1 MSDMRLRQWEYA
13 GALSAR
19 LPRVPGRSKCSTR
32 GAKAMADIR
41 PLAPLA
47 FDAERTGKTLDAAQ
61 SWSVPG
67 TPPAFQEPELSQ
79 ASRTSFF
86 GRLTGADIEAELQRQ
101 AVLLKGL
108 LRDMAVVRDTV
119 WHLADERSFLP
130 AAAQDAKEAIDT
142 AAELRAKIH
151 ELDAKVQS
159 LPVSQKDAADT
170 VREDGVVP
178 MKANDASLQAL
189 GSLDTHY
196 EDSYELENR
205 LEELRRVLDGRIE
218 ESSRKLERQLQ
229 EHRQEH
235 SGAMSRLEENHRG
248 LEARLK
254 EHSSALHQ
262 RLEEHRQ
269 EHSGAMSRLEENHRG
284 LEARLKEHR
293 QEHSGAMS
301 RLEENHRGLEAR
313 LKELRSPEDLRVKVA
328 GLEEEFK
335 VHRRQA
341 GASGVIRSISAC
353 VAEEVS
359 GRACESIT
367 PMLQRLAS
375 EARDRPST
383 SPAVLQGK
391 PAELEQE
398 VASQVAREL
407 VLMVMDA
414 LAADTALALS
424 PVRRAEWELTE
435 MRTPSPVPDWSR
447 RCGNFGICISDYFL

>member
-151 ELDAKVQS
+151 AKVQS
-159 LPVSQKDAADT
+159 LPVSQK
-170 VREDGVVP
+170 EDGVVP

-189 GSLDTHY
+189 DSLDTHY
-196 EDSYELENR
+196 EDSYELETR

-229 EHRQEH
+229 
-235 SGAMSRLEENHRG
+235 
-248 LEARLK
+248 
-254 EHSSALHQ
+254 
-262 RLEEHRQ
+262 EHRQ

-414 LAADTALALS
+414 L
-424 PVRRAEWELTE
+424 E
-435 MRTPSPVPDWSR
+435 MRTPSPVPDWP
-447 RCGNFGICISDYFL
+447 

>member
-159 LPVSQKDAADT
+159 LPVSQK
-170 VREDGVVP
+170 EDGVVP

-229 EHRQEH
+229 
-235 SGAMSRLEENHRG
+235 
-248 LEARLK
+248 
-254 EHSSALHQ
+254 
-262 RLEEHRQ
+262 EHRQ

-414 LAADTALALS
+414 LEQRS
-424 PVRRAEWELTE
+424 
-435 MRTPSPVPDWSR
+435 
-447 RCGNFGICISDYFL
+447 

>member
-151 ELDAKVQS
+151 AKVQS
-159 LPVSQKDAADT
+159 LPVSQK
-170 VREDGVVP
+170 EDGVVP

-189 GSLDTHY
+189 DSLDTHY
-196 EDSYELENR
+196 EDSYELETR

-229 EHRQEH
+229 
-235 SGAMSRLEENHRG
+235 
-248 LEARLK
+248 
-254 EHSSALHQ
+254 
-262 RLEEHRQ
+262 EHRQ

-414 LAADTALALS
+414 LEQRS
-424 PVRRAEWELTE
+424 
-435 MRTPSPVPDWSR
+435 
-447 RCGNFGICISDYFL
+447 

>member
-151 ELDAKVQS
+151 AKVQS
-159 LPVSQKDAADT
+159 LPVSQK
-170 VREDGVVP
+170 EDGVVP

-189 GSLDTHY
+189 DSLDTHY
-196 EDSYELENR
+196 EDSYELETR

-229 EHRQEH
+229 
-235 SGAMSRLEENHRG
+235 
-248 LEARLK
+248 
-254 EHSSALHQ
+254 
-262 RLEEHRQ
+262 
-269 EHSGAMSRLEENHRG
+269 
-284 LEARLKEHR
+284 EHR

-414 LAADTALALS
+414 LEQRS
-424 PVRRAEWELTE
+424 
-435 MRTPSPVPDWSR
+435 
-447 RCGNFGICISDYFL
+447 

>member
-159 LPVSQKDAADT
+159 LPVSQK
-170 VREDGVVP
+170 EDGVVP

-229 EHRQEH
+229 
-235 SGAMSRLEENHRG
+235 
-248 LEARLK
+248 
-254 EHSSALHQ
+254 
-262 RLEEHRQ
+262 EHRQ

-414 LAADTALALS
+414 L
-424 PVRRAEWELTE
+424 E
-435 MRTPSPVPDWSR
+435 MRTPSPVPDWP
-447 RCGNFGICISDYFL
+447 

>member
-151 ELDAKVQS
+151 AKVQS
-159 LPVSQKDAADT
+159 LPVSQK
-170 VREDGVVP
+170 EDGVVP

-189 GSLDTHY
+189 DSLDTHY
-196 EDSYELENR
+196 EDSYELETR

-229 EHRQEH
+229 
-235 SGAMSRLEENHRG
+235 
-248 LEARLK
+248 
-254 EHSSALHQ
+254 
-262 RLEEHRQ
+262 EHRQ

-414 LAADTALALS
+414 LEQRERLKSEAQKNFKSNVGLVQLMQ
-424 PVRRAEWELTE
+424 LT
-435 MRTPSPVPDWSR
+435 PP
-447 RCGNFGICISDYFL
+447 

>member
-159 LPVSQKDAADT
+159 LPVSQK
-170 VREDGVVP
+170 EDGVVP

-435 MRTPSPVPDWSR
+435 MRTPSPVPDWP
-447 RCGNFGICISDYFL
+447 